1 MAFLYNFL
9 QTFFLVSL
17 LPIWVVLLVFNKR
30 LRKGLVERLG
40 FSEGCKEASYGPSIW
55 VHAASLGE
63 VKVSVPICE
72 ALAKRFPTHEMVFSA
87 STPVGKK
94 QARLAIKNA
103 KKIFLL
109 PLDFI
114 WVVCPVVR
122 KLHPRFFLVAET
134 ELWPN
139 LFFCLRSRDVRIA
152 LFNGRISDRSFKRYK
167 MFRFFFRRVLAC
179 VDLFLVQTEEDAQRM
194 ENLGAPV
201 NRVRVTGNV
210 KFDAT
215 YTPLERREIL
225 ELRAMLHMR
234 EEDIVWVAGSVHPEE
249 FPILIEAYLK
259 LRSLSPQTK
268 WIVIPRHLYAFTQFE
283 EALKVRGLSY
293 AIWNGKEQVPES
305 WEILLVNA
313 LGQLIRL
320 YQLGFA
326 AFVGGSL
333 VPIGGHNPLEPLRY
347 GIPTCFGPC
356 MENFREIQSI
366 TVREKVAFEVSNA
379 EELSGLLKDFLEK
392 PEWCGEI
399 HGRCLQMFNKYQGAT
414 QRSIQELETW
424 MSRDVSFK

>member
-234 EEDIVWVAGSVHPEE
+234 EEDIVWVAGSVHPGEMPQLVQTFQMLLKS
-249 FPILIEAYLK
+249 FP
-259 LRSLSPQTK
+259 SVK
-268 WIVIPRHLYAFTQFE
+268 WIIVPRHLYDLEKFE
-283 EALKVRGLSY
+283 EALRAENLAWVSWKGVEEVTKP
-293 AIWNGKEQVPES
+293 WN
-305 WEILLVNA
+305 ILLVDA
-313 LGQLIRL
+313 LGQLEWL
-320 YQLGFA
+320 YQIAFA

-333 VPIGGHNPLEPLRY
+333 IPVGGHNPLESLRV
-347 GIPTCFGPC
+347 GVPTFFGPH
-356 MENFREIQSI
+356 MRNFREIRDIVLTSG
-366 TVREKVAFEVSNA
+366 AGFEVADSVEMA
-379 EELSGLLKDFLEK
+379 HGLEALLTYPSKRQ
-392 PEWCGEI
+392 EI
-399 HGRCLQMFNKYQGAT
+399 MKKSSEMFRQYQGAT
-414 QRSIQELETW
+414 ARSLEYLIAW
-424 MSRDVSFK
+424 IDSKF